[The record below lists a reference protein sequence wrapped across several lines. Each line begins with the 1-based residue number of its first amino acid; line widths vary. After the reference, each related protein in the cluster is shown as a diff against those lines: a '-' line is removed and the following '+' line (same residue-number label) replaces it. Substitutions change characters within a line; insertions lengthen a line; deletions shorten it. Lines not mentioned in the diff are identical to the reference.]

1 MMNIEQH
8 SAWSVELPTTVPID
22 WPRFAAPTE
31 AAGPDDEEV
40 DELDDDEEDEMDEE
54 EEGDTEAV
62 GQTDVGRRDR
72 PAERGGT
79 RK

>member
-1 MMNIEQH
+1 MTNTPEH
-8 SAWSVELPTTVPID
+8 SAWSVEFPPPPSID
-22 WPRFAAPTE
+22 WPRFAAPAE
-31 AAGPDDEEV
+31 AAGPDDEED
-40 DELDDDEEDEMDEE
+40 DELDDEEEDEIDE

-62 GQTDVGRRDR
+62 GQADIGRDR